1 MNCRIE
7 SRHVLRPRYPRAVGE
22 RSEDLRL
29 FERVVL
35 FLAKAVIRLTVMLGL
50 LRLRNTGGG
59 VIRASNRLLATL
71 GLQVL
76 SFCASGL
83 GAGICGQRRLFD
95 EAGSSEASGN
105 WRGRDHRSSVPLSR
119 SV

>member
-7 SRHVLRPRYPRAVGE
+7 SKEVLRPRYPRAVRE
-22 RSEDLRL
+22 RSADLRR
-29 FERVVL
+29 FERVML

-50 LRLRNTGGG
+50 LRLRHAGGG
-59 VIRASNRLLATL
+59 VIRASNRLLAAF

-76 SFCASGL
+76 SLCASGL
-83 GAGICGQRRLFD
+83 GAGICAQRRLFD
-95 EAGSSEASGN
+95 EAVSSEASGN